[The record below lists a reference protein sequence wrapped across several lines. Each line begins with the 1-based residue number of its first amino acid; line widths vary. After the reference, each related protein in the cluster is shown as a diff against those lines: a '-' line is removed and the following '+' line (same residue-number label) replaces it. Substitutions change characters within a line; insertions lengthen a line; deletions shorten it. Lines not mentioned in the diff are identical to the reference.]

1 MKLNIRFG
9 QKLRALF
16 EGPALFGAKKDAEQ
30 LFGEIE
36 ELLIGSDFGF
46 EFTAEILDALRKE
59 SSPSEREPLTRR
71 LKEILKGRMAHAK
84 QPPAGNGLSVY
95 LVFGVNGSGK
105 TTTVGKLAHKLKRTG
120 RKVLIAAADTYRD
133 AAIDQ
138 LLIWAKRADVPVVRQ
153 QQGSDPAAVVYDACE
168 SAAGRGVDDLLIDTA
183 GRLHTKE
190 ALMEELAKIG
200 RILDKK
206 LPDAPKVKLLTLDAT
221 TGQNALSQT
230 RLFNEYIGVDWII
243 LTKLDSSSKGG
254 IACVVSGRMG
264 IPILYTGVGEKI
276 EDLED
281 FDADEYLD
289 LLFS

>member
-1 MKLNIRFG
+1 MKLNIRLG

-16 EGPALFGAKKDAEQ
+16 EGPALFGVKKDAEQ

-46 EFTAEILDALRKE
+46 EFTAEILAALRKG
-59 SSPSEREPLTRR
+59 SSPSEKEPLTPR
-71 LKEILKGRMAHAK
+71 LKEILKGRMAFAK

-120 RKVLIAAADTYRD
+120 RKVLVAAADTYRD

-221 TGQNALSQT
+221 TGQNALSQA
-230 RLFNEYIGVDWII
+230 RLFNEYIGVDGII